1 MIEQMSLGAILSPL
15 NGLAVGALGMYIAF
29 YVRGALARREQIA
42 KSLADFYASAATAYY
57 ARKDY
62 ERAPESKSDRMTFY
76 KLYDQHYREF
86 LSSST
91 LLASLVPPKLREEVL
106 KVEDLWDEIGQ
117 GGFEAVSGKKW
128 FDILDNLRYEILDSI
143 AYSWLIDPFWKKR
156 WRGRSVV

>member
-1 MIEQMSLGAILSPL
+1 MNSERIFTAL
-15 NGLAVGALGMYIAF
+15 VGFVIGVFGTYLTF

-62 ERAPESKSDRMTFY
+62 ERTEESNSDRMTFY

-91 LLASLVPPKLREEVL
+91 LLASLVPPKLREKVL
-106 KVEDLWDEIGQ
+106 KVEDVWDEIGNE
-117 GGFEAVSGKKW
+117 GFEAVSGKKW
-128 FDILDNLRYEILDSI
+128 FDMLDSVRYKILDSI
-143 AYSWLIDPFWKKR
+143 AYSWLTDPFWK
-156 WRGRSVV
+156 S